1 MKKLFLV
8 IATLLCAANVW
19 SAYRV
24 EVGSL
29 FYILDETNKTASVT
43 KPYGKDIKEYYAG
56 EVSIPS
62 SITYDSETYTV
73 TSVGNYAFEGAVNLT
88 SIEIPTTIKRF
99 YDINVFKGCDKL
111 VKVNYLGTIDDWV
124 QISFDFYTS
133 NPTYF
138 SKNLYIKGELV
149 VDAKIESSIINKA
162 VFENCLCIK
171 SVEIGEEVASIDG
184 SAFEG
189 CSNIVSVKWN
199 PKKAPCDTGVAQRFF
214 SDARESIESFVFGDK
229 VEEIPEGLCVG
240 MKKLKEITIP
250 KSVTSIGGVVFVGC
264 SGLTSMIIP
273 DNVTSLGNYSFD
285 ECTSLASLV
294 IGDNVKTVV
303 LGDCI
308 GLKSIVVGESVEKI
322 NLSGCT
328 SLEKIEWNAINYT
341 EEIRLAKFISKLS
354 SVVFGDKV
362 KHIPASFFSQLN
374 YLNESLNISEIT
386 IPESVISIG
395 EDAFYGC
402 ENLTKVN
409 YLGTVDKWVEID
421 FVDEYSNPITVSKFY
436 IKNKLVE
443 EVELTSASRVK
454 NLAFYKC
461 ASLKSLKIGDTVE
474 SIGENA
480 FYGCTGL
487 NFVEIGSGVQ
497 KIEEN
502 AFEKSS
508 SINSIVWGARKCE
521 CSEPFDS
528 SSPSVKSF
536 VFKEGVEEI
545 PDLLCLFMGGIQ
557 EIVIPKSV
565 TSVQSHS
572 FPKDG
577 ALRTVVWNAKN
588 CSDISRPLFSRMLL
602 DEEGKMDHVITNKTI
617 TSFSFGDEVEY
628 IPTNLCYGIENI
640 EKINVPSS
648 VQTIGE
654 KAFYGCKSL
663 YDVTI
668 GEGVKE
674 IGDSAFYNC
683 VNIEKVTSY
692 PVSVPKVNDGMF
704 NASMING
711 YHYAI
716 LYVPCSSM
724 KEYRKN
730 IVFGK
735 FKIIRCTDGTEQ
747 DIVDITE
754 ILSDA
759 NITISEGKI
768 LCEGKELSIYN
779 IKGQDV
785 TSLNGALPAGV
796 YVLQIGEE
804 RVKVRM

>member
-8 IATLLCAANVW
+8 ITALLCAANVW
-19 SAYRV
+19 CARV
-24 EVGSL
+24 EIGSL
-29 FYILDETNKTASVT
+29 YYILDETNKTASVT
-43 KPYGKDIKEYYAG
+43 RPLGKDAKEYYIG

-62 SITYDSETYTV
+62 SITYKSETYTV
-73 TSVGNYAFEGAVNLT
+73 TSVGNYAFDGAVNLT

-99 YDINVFKGCDKL
+99 YNVNVFKGCDKL

-171 SVEIGEEVASIDG
+171 SVEIGEDVASIDG

-189 CSNIVSVKWN
+189 CRNITSIKWN
-199 PKKAPCDTGVAQRFF
+199 AKKAPLHTGVGNNFF
-214 SDARESIESFVFGDK
+214 NDASENVESFVFGDK
-229 VEEIPEGLCVG
+229 VEELPNALCQG
-240 MKKLKEITIP
+240 MKKLNEVNIP
-250 KSVTSIGGVVFVGC
+250 KSVTSIGAGVFAEC
-264 SGLTSMIIP
+264 SGLTSIIIS
-273 DNVTSLGNYSFD
+273 DNVTSLGNYSFA

-294 IGDNVKTVV
+294 IGNNVKTVV

-374 YLNESLNISEIT
+374 YFNESLNISEIT

-409 YLGTVDKWVEID
+409 YLGTADKWVEID
-421 FVDEYSNPITVSKFY
+421 FVDEYSNPISVSNFY
-436 IKNKLVE
+436 IKDELVE
-443 EVELTSASRVK
+443 DVELTSASQVK
-454 NLAFYKC
+454 DFAFYNC
-461 ASLKSLKIGDTVE
+461 TSLKSLKIGDTVE
-474 SIGENA
+474 SIGKNA

-487 NFVEIGSGVQ
+487 NFVEIGSNVQ

-502 AFEKSS
+502 AFAGSD
-508 SINSIVWGARKCE
+508 SINSVVWGPRACE
-521 CSEPFDS
+521 CTKPFDS
-528 SSPSVKSF
+528 SASTVKSF

-545 PDLLCLFMGGIQ
+545 PDLLCANLGGVQ
-557 EIVIPKSV
+557 EVLIPKSV
-565 TSVQSHS
+565 TNVAVHS
-572 FPKDG
+572 LPRDG
-577 ALRTVVWNAKN
+577 ALKTVVWNAKK
-588 CSDISRPLFSRMLL
+588 CADMSRPRFSDSSLNADGSIYR
-602 DEEGKMDHVITNKTI
+602 IYPNKSI
-617 TSFSFGDEVEY
+617 TSFTFGDEVEY
-628 IPTNLCYGIENI
+628 IPKNLCYAIESV
-640 EKINVPSS
+640 EKINIPNS
-648 VQTIGE
+648 VQKIGE

-663 YDVTI
+663 YDVAI
-668 GEGVKE
+668 GEGVTE

-711 YHYAI
+711 YHYSF
-716 LYVPCSSM
+716 LYVPCASFD
-724 KEYRKN
+724 EYCN
-730 IVFGK
+730 DPVFGK
-735 FKIIRCTDGTEQ
+735 FKIVRCTDGSKQEIL
-747 DIVDITE
+747 DIE
-754 ILSDA
+754 EYLSDA

-768 LCEGKELSIYN
+768 LCEDKELSIYN
-779 IKGQDV
+779 TKGQDV

-796 YVLQIGEE
+796 YVLQIGEDG
-804 RVKVRM
+804 VKVMVK

>member
-8 IATLLCAANVW
+8 ITALLCAANVW
-19 SAYRV
+19 CARV
-24 EVGSL
+24 EIGSL
-29 FYILDETNKTASVT
+29 YYILDETNKTASVT
-43 KPYGKDIKEYYAG
+43 RPLGKDAKEYYIG

-62 SITYDSETYTV
+62 SITYNSVTYTV

-88 SIEIPTTIKRF
+88 SIEIPNTITDF
-99 YDINVFKGCDKL
+99 SNVNVFDGCANL
-111 VKVNYLGTIDDWV
+111 AKVNYLGTIDEWV
-124 QISFDFYTS
+124 KINFGYYQS

-138 SKNLYIKGELV
+138 SKNLYINGEMV
-149 VDAKIESSIINKA
+149 VDVKIESSIINKV

-189 CSNIVSVKWN
+189 CRNITSIKWN
-199 PKKAPCDTGVAQRFF
+199 AKKAPLHTGVGNNFF
-214 SDARESIESFVFGDK
+214 NDASENVESFVFGDK
-229 VEEIPEGLCVG
+229 VEELPNALCQG
-240 MKKLKEITIP
+240 MKKLNEVNIP
-250 KSVTSIGGVVFVGC
+250 KSVTSIGAGVFAEC
-264 SGLTSMIIP
+264 SGLTSIIIS
-273 DNVTSLGNYSFD
+273 DNVTSLGNYSFA
-285 ECTSLASLV
+285 ECSSLASLV
-294 IGDNVKTVV
+294 IGNNVKTVV

-374 YLNESLNISEIT
+374 YFNESLNISEIT

-409 YLGTVDKWVEID
+409 YLGTADKWVEID
-421 FVDEYSNPITVSKFY
+421 FVDEYSNPISVSNFY
-436 IKNKLVE
+436 IKDELVE
-443 EVELTSASRVK
+443 DVELTSASQVK
-454 NLAFYKC
+454 DFAFYNC
-461 ASLKSLKIGDTVE
+461 TSLKSLKIGDTVE

-487 NFVEIGSGVQ
+487 NFVEIGSNVQ

-502 AFEKSS
+502 AFAGSD
-508 SINSIVWGARKCE
+508 SINSVVWGPRACE
-521 CSEPFDS
+521 CTKPFDS
-528 SSPSVKSF
+528 SASTVKSF

-545 PDLLCLFMGGIQ
+545 PDLLCANLGGVQ
-557 EIVIPKSV
+557 EVLIPKSV
-565 TSVQSHS
+565 TNVAVHS
-572 FPKDG
+572 LPRDG
-577 ALRTVVWNAKN
+577 ALKTVVWNAKK
-588 CSDISRPLFSRMLL
+588 CADMSRPRFSDSSLNADGSIYR
-602 DEEGKMDHVITNKTI
+602 IYPNKSI
-617 TSFSFGDEVEY
+617 TSFTFGDEVEY
-628 IPTNLCYGIENI
+628 IPKNLCYAIESV
-640 EKINVPSS
+640 EKINIPNS
-648 VQTIGE
+648 VQKIGE

-663 YDVTI
+663 YDVAI
-668 GEGVKE
+668 GEGVTE

-711 YHYAI
+711 YHYAM
-716 LYVPCSSM
+716 LYVPCASFD
-724 KEYRKN
+724 EYCN
-730 IVFGK
+730 DPVFGK
-735 FKIIRCTDGTEQ
+735 FKIVRCTDGSKQEIL
-747 DIVDITE
+747 DIE
-754 ILSDA
+754 EYLSDA

-768 LCEGKELSIYN
+768 LCEDKELSIYN
-779 IKGQDV
+779 TKGQDV

-796 YVLQIGEE
+796 YVLQIGED
-804 RVKVRM
+804 RVKVMVK

>member
-8 IATLLCAANVW
+8 ITALLCAANVW
-19 SAYRV
+19 CARV
-24 EVGSL
+24 EIGSL
-29 FYILDETNKTASVT
+29 YYILDETNKTASVT
-43 KPYGKDIKEYYAG
+43 EPLGKDAKEYYIG

-62 SITYDSETYTV
+62 SITYNSETYTV
-73 TSVGNYAFEGAVNLT
+73 TSVGSYAFEGAVNLT

-99 YDINVFKGCDKL
+99 YNVNVFKGCDKL

-171 SVEIGEEVASIDG
+171 SVEIGEDVASIDG

-189 CSNIVSVKWN
+189 CRNITSIKWN
-199 PKKAPCDTGVAQRFF
+199 AKKAPLHTGVGNNFF
-214 SDARESIESFVFGDK
+214 NDASENVESFVFGDK
-229 VEEIPEGLCVG
+229 VEELPNALCQG
-240 MKKLKEITIP
+240 MKKLNEVNIP
-250 KSVTSIGGVVFVGC
+250 KSVTSIGAGVFAEC
-264 SGLTSMIIP
+264 SGLTSIIIS
-273 DNVTSLGNYSFD
+273 DNVTSLGNYSFA

-294 IGDNVKTVV
+294 IGNNVKTVV

-362 KHIPASFFSQLN
+362 KHIPASFFSQLD
-374 YLNESLNISEIT
+374 YFNESLNISEIT

-409 YLGTVDKWVEID
+409 YLGTADKWVEID
-421 FVDEYSNPITVSKFY
+421 FVDEYSNPISVSNFY
-436 IKNKLVE
+436 IKDELVE
-443 EVELTSASRVK
+443 DVELTSASQVK
-454 NLAFYKC
+454 DFAFYNC
-461 ASLKSLKIGDTVE
+461 TSLKSLKIGDTVE
-474 SIGENA
+474 TIGENA

-487 NFVEIGSGVQ
+487 NFVEIGINVQ

-502 AFEKSS
+502 AFAGSD
-508 SINSIVWGARKCE
+508 SINSVVWGPRACE
-521 CSEPFDS
+521 CTKPFDS
-528 SSPSVKSF
+528 SASTVKSF

-545 PDLLCLFMGGIQ
+545 PDLLCANLGGVQ
-557 EIVIPKSV
+557 EVLIPKSV
-565 TSVQSHS
+565 TNVAVHS
-572 FPKDG
+572 LPRDG
-577 ALRTVVWNAKN
+577 ALKTVVWNAKK
-588 CSDISRPLFSRMLL
+588 CADMSRPRFSDSSLNADGSIYR
-602 DEEGKMDHVITNKTI
+602 IYPNKSI
-617 TSFSFGDEVEY
+617 TSFTFGDEVEY
-628 IPTNLCYGIENI
+628 IPKNLCYAIESV
-640 EKINVPSS
+640 EKINIPNS
-648 VQTIGE
+648 VQKIGE

-711 YHYAI
+711 YHYSF
-716 LYVPCSSM
+716 LYVPCASFD
-724 KEYRKN
+724 EYCN
-730 IVFGK
+730 DPVFGK
-735 FKIIRCTDGTEQ
+735 FKIVRCTDGSKQEIL
-747 DIVDITE
+747 DIE
-754 ILSDA
+754 EYLSDA

-768 LCEGKELSIYN
+768 LCEDKELSIYN
-779 IKGQDV
+779 TKGQDV

-796 YVLQIGEE
+796 YVLQIGED
-804 RVKVRM
+804 RVKVMVK